1 MDNVIISLPCIK
13 LSGLL
18 AIIEQEGL
26 QATKDSV
33 RELASA
39 YPQLIDVD
47 AAIDA
52 LDAFAD
58 ASGVDDGSESGSD
71 DHIVSFGHALGI
83 GAVSY
88 S

>member
-1 MDNVIISLPCIK
+1 MNVIISLPCIK

-18 AIIEQEGL
+18 ALIESEGL

-33 RELASA
+33 ESLAEA
-39 YPQLIDVD
+39 YPHLIDLD

-52 LDAFAD
+52 LDAFAED
-58 ASGVDDGSESGSD
+58 SSPAEQRNN
-71 DHIVSFGHALGI
+71 HIVGFGHALGI
-83 GAVSY
+83 GAVSH

>member
-1 MDNVIISLPCIK
+1 MFNVVISLPCIK

-18 AIIEQEGL
+18 AIIESEGL

-33 RELASA
+33 KELAEA
-39 YPQLIDVD
+39 YPHLIDLD

-52 LDAFAD
+52 LDAFAED
-58 ASGVDDGSESGSD
+58 NEIDSSTEEQRNN
-71 DHIVSFGHALGI
+71 HIVGFGHALGI
-83 GAVSY
+83 GAVSH